1 MVEEKKAESSSVQI
15 GDVVDCLV
23 EQIMPYG
30 VFVRVLT
37 TKQRGMV
44 HISELSAG
52 FVKKVEDVLSVGQ
65 EIRASV
71 IKIDE
76 KGRIDLSIK
85 RFEEKVVVSQQ
96 QAAAPKEDKDSF
108 EKRLSNFLKNSE
120 SKIADLNIK
129 LNNPKGSKR
138 RSSGVK
144 QK

>member
-1 MVEEKKAESSSVQI
+1 MVEDKKVDSSSVQI
-15 GDVVDCLV
+15 GDVVDCVV

-30 VFVRVLT
+30 VFVRVFT

-44 HISELSAG
+44 HISELSAY

-65 EIRASV
+65 EIKASV

-85 RFEEKVVVSQQ
+85 KLEEKALVSQQ
-96 QAAAPKEDKDSF
+96 AVATKEDKNSF

-138 RSSGVK
+138 RSSGVR

>member
-1 MVEEKKAESSSVQI
+1 MLEEKKADSSSVQI

-37 TKQRGMV
+37 TKQRGMI
-44 HISELSAG
+44 HISELSAN
-52 FVKKVEDVLSVGQ
+52 FVKKVEDVLSIGQ
-65 EIRASV
+65 EIKASV

-85 RFEEKVVVSQQ
+85 KMEEISHLSQQ
-96 QAAAPKEDKDSF
+96 VPVAKEDKNSF

-138 RSSGVK
+138 RSSGVR